1 MRTLAPFLLLVFPG
15 VILQGAGS
23 KADDWI
29 QICAGAAL
37 QGVGLVLYLRAKG
50 RSSWW
55 ALFALIPLFGWIGP
69 VALRSQAQLA
79 EIAKVKTA
87 GSKPQRSR
95 KVASAAA
102 LMLVA
107 GFCAGPRAAL
117 FDVHQEGHRLVQ
129 ALGDYKR
136 SFGSYPAALG
146 ELGVPLKYPSEG
158 WRGISYR
165 PTEGS
170 NHFLLTCFVNRFATT
185 AERVTYDS
193 RTEKWRSYR

>member
-1 MRTLAPFLLLVFPG
+1 MIPFLLLVFPG
-15 VILQGAGS
+15 VIVQGAGS
-23 KADDWI
+23 KADDWL
-29 QICAGAAL
+29 QICAGAAV
-37 QGVGLVLYLRAKG
+37 QGAGLVLYLRAKK
-50 RSSWW
+50 RSPWW
-55 ALFALIPLFGWIGP
+55 ALFAVIPILGWVGP
-69 VALRSQAQLA
+69 VALRSRAQLDEMA
-79 EIAKVKTA
+79 RAKA
-87 GSKPQRSR
+87 SGSKRHWAGR
-95 KVASAAA
+95 TASATA
-102 LMLVA
+102 LLLLL
-107 GFCAGPRAAL
+107 GTCAYPRAAL

-129 ALGDYKR
+129 ALGDFKR

-193 RTEKWRSYR
+193 RAEKWHSYR